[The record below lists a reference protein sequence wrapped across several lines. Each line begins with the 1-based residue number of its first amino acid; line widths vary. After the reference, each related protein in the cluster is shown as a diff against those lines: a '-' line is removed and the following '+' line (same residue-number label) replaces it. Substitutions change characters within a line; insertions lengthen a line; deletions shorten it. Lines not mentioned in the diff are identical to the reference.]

1 MKIRVLIVDD
11 HALLRSGIRL
21 LIGGQPDMVV
31 VGEAADGAE
40 AADRARQT
48 TPDIVLMDLAMSGQG
63 GIAAIPG
70 VRKAYPPAKIV
81 VLTMHDEAAYLRA
94 ALSAGAAGYVV
105 KTAADTELLTA
116 IRAVAGEGVFSI
128 CRLTLSP
135 PLPLPA
141 ANRPLPMRPWHS

>member
-48 TPDIVLMDLAMSGQG
+48 TPDIVLMDLAMSGQEQASRPFPASG
-63 GIAAIPG
+63 
-70 VRKAYPPAKIV
+70 KAYPPAKIV

-116 IRAVAGEGVFSI
+116 IRAVAGGRRF
-128 CRLTLSP
+128 LDLSV
-135 PLPLPA
+135 
-141 ANRPLPMRPWHS
+141 